1 MGLALRLLGLL
12 VLLALLAFFT
22 ACEFALIRLR
32 ATRVAEL
39 AELGN
44 QQAKAVERLQR
55 RLRRTLLATQ
65 LGLCLSLLALGWG
78 SHNLVVLL
86 SGNTATPWLE
96 LLVFLGLTLGSSLL
110 GGLLPKAWVLAD
122 PEAAALRLGPVL
134 EAMNQALDPLLNLI
148 GRLTDALL
156 QAAGLPRRW
165 GRLVP
170 AFSAGEL
177 ENLIENDAVIGL
189 EPDERNI
196 LEGVFS
202 LRDTLVREVM
212 VPRSGMVTLPH
223 HVQRCSR

>member
-32 ATRVAEL
+32 ATRVEEL

-156 QAAGLPRRW
+156 GPDQQAKRWARASVTLDALAPMGAATIKREQLPRQPLYPW
-165 GRLVP
+165 LG
-170 AFSAGEL
+170 FI
-177 ENLIENDAVIGL
+177 LILLWGL
-189 EPDERNI
+189 ERWLSERSAD
-196 LEGVFS
+196 G
-202 LRDTLVREVM
+202 
-212 VPRSGMVTLPH
+212 PG
-223 HVQRCSR
+223 